1 MSQKHG
7 GNNIYVQSWKNVV
20 SRLSPK
26 WLCGNSCTW
35 TRDVRLHIACI
46 SKSRSNKL
54 SPSCFCEIWALCLSW
69 ITYDHLYQATCLA
82 CWTLFSSLVPALRD
96 RTSCAQVHELAQI
109 DEFKLYMWKCGSRV
123 FRYSENNP

>member
-7 GNNIYVQSWKNVV
+7 GNNIYVQSWKNVL

-35 TRDVRLHIACI
+35 ARDVRLHIACT

-54 SPSCFCEIWALCLSW
+54 SPSCFCEVWALCLSW
-69 ITYDHLYQATCLA
+69 ITYDHLYQGTCLA
-82 CWTLFSSLVPALRD
+82 CWTLFSSLVTALCD
-96 RTSCAQVHELAQI
+96 RTWCAQVHELAQI
-109 DEFKLYMWKCGSRV
+109 DEFRLYIWKGGSRV
-123 FRYSENNP
+123 FRYSENNH